1 MSLGI
6 FCIFPLRNDGDGASV
21 ARRLAVCVAVIPLVP
36 LVGHDGSR
44 PGTQRGIEKWLEERR
59 VALRATSEQE
69 GQRQAPM
76 IALQVDFRG
85 EPAA

>member
-21 ARRLAVCVAVIPLVP
+21 ARRLAVCVAVIPLVA
-36 LVGHDGSR
+36 HDGSR

-59 VALRATSEQE
+59 VALLATSKQE

>member
-21 ARRLAVCVAVIPLVP
+21 ARRLAVCVAVIPLVA
-36 LVGHDGSR
+36 HDGSR
-44 PGTQRGIEKWLEERR
+44 PGTQRGIKKGREERR
-59 VALRATSEQE
+59 IALLATSEQE